1 MTSSWDWKTNISIN
15 AISKTM
21 IASSGTFPPNYV
33 RGALYA
39 GAESDPNLYLYGG
52 TSSFVNT
59 SFPGFFYP
67 IPPLYSLWLYDSSG
81 HSWDR
86 YDTSLKLPYR
96 PAGGAYAEATDRG
109 LGFYLSGFIDQGSDS
124 DYVNLTNFRQYMNG
138 LVVVNTTSQ
147 NAVNISTSS
156 LKDSPRV
163 MGGLAYLPNV
173 GSKGVVMAM
182 GGLTKSPSNRD
193 LSDNGTYVRDFR
205 TQTSKILARSSS
217 GANLCVTYRY
227 PLIVSTSLTS
237 HRSTSQIRIVTPAL
251 GIYTSHDRYHPRA
264 SHRLLRDCRFSTG

>member
-15 AISKTM
+15 AISKTK
-21 IASSGTFPPNYV
+21 ITSSGISPPNYV

-67 IPPLYSLWLYDSSG
+67 IPPLYSLWSYDSSG
-81 HSWDR
+81 NSWDR
-86 YDTSLKLPYR
+86 YDTSLNLPYR
-96 PAGGAYAEATDRG
+96 PAGGAYAEATDHN

-124 DYVNLTNFRQYMNG
+124 DYANLTNFRQYING
-138 LVVVNTTSQ
+138 LVVVNITSQ

-182 GGLTKSPSNRD
+182 GGLTKPPSNRD
-193 LSDNGTYVRDFR
+193 LSDNGTYARYFR
-205 TQTSKILARSSS
+205 IFARSSS
-217 GANLCVTYRY
+217 GANLCVIYRY

-251 GIYTSHDRYHPRA
+251 GIHKPRQEPSPSLA
-264 SHRLLRDCRFSTG
+264 PTFA